1 VLKRLGRYDGA
12 IDGGFGPKSAAALI
26 GFQNWPALFYAVKC
40 ERYELFMRHIGAM
53 PSQAKYATGW
63 ANRQDQFEMKFA
75 MAEGE
80 PSTATA

>member
-1 VLKRLGRYDGA
+1 MRY
-12 IDGGFGPKSAAALI
+12 
-26 GFQNWPALFYAVKC
+26 
-40 ERYELFMRHIGAM
+40 IGAK